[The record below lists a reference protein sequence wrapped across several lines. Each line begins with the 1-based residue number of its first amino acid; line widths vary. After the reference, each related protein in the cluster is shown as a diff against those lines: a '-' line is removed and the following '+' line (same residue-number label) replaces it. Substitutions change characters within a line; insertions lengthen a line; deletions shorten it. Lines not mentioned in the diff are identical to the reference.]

1 LKTAYLKGSKKLVVQ
16 DVAEP
21 TAKPGQVIVKV
32 KYCGICGTDL
42 HIYETGTFRFMGH
55 EFTGDIESLGESV
68 KGWNIGDRV
77 TANPVTGCGS
87 CYFCKKGEV
96 NLCPKAVGIGTSGLP
111 GAFAERVAVPAISLH
126 RLDEIPY
133 EEGNFIEPLT
143 APLRATKYSV
153 KPGDTVLVLGAGQ
166 IGLLSMLAARVKGA
180 KTVYVS
186 EPSPVRAEAARK
198 LGADIVFNPT
208 DVRVGQKVKDLTNGI
223 GPDVVFECAGV
234 PSTIREAQSTV
245 RNGGKVMLVGLCFVD
260 VPTNYLLLS
269 FHEIEMKGIINYTP
283 EDFGEAAQ
291 LIRSR
296 KVDVRPI
303 PMQKIGLSEI
313 VEKGFEELLKPQKNF
328 VRILVDPQ
336 R

>member
-1 LKTAYLKGSKKLVVQ
+1 MGSKKLIVK
-16 DVAEP
+16 DVPEP
-21 TAKPGQVIVKV
+21 MPKPDQVIVKV

-68 KGWNIGDRV
+68 KGWSVGDRV

-87 CYFCKKGEV
+87 CYYCEKGDV
-96 NLCPKAVGIGTSGLP
+96 NLCPKSVGIGTSGAP

-126 RLDEIPY
+126 RLDVTPY

-143 APLRATKYSV
+143 APLRAANYSV
-153 KPGDTVLVLGAGQ
+153 EPDDTVLILGAGPQ
-166 IGLLSMLAARVKGA
+166 GLLSMLAARVKGA

-186 EPSPVRAEAARK
+186 ETSRVRAEVAKK

-208 DVRVGQKVKDLTNGI
+208 EVRVSQRVKELTNGL
-223 GPDVVFECAGV
+223 GPDIVFECAGV
-234 PSTIREAQSTV
+234 PSTIREAQSAV
-245 RNGGKVMLVGLCFVD
+245 RNGGKIMQVGLCFVD

-269 FHEIEMKGIINYTP
+269 FHEVEIKGITNYTP
-283 EDFGEAAQ
+283 KDFEESVK
-291 LIRSR
+291 LIKSR
-296 KVDVRPI
+296 RVDVRPI
-303 PMQKIGLSEI
+303 PIQKIGLSEI
-313 VEKGFEELLKPQKNF
+313 VEKGFEELLKPEKNI